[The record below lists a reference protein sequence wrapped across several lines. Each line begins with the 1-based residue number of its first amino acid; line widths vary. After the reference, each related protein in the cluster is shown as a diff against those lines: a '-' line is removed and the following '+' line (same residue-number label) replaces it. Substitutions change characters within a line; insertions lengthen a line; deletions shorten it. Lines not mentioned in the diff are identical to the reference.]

1 MLQGIQVFLFLAFA
15 CILGIGLV
23 FLAALGAFYAAR
35 RSSWKHLKDLPGPN
49 ESVPLR
55 WIVRQHRRIARITDL
70 VPYQASTLETHIGFT
85 NLFRKEGMYRFYVGP
100 LPNVM
105 IFKAELVEAVL
116 TSQSTMSKSFDYTLL
131 HSWLG
136 DGLLTSSGT
145 KWKQRR
151 RLLTPSFHF
160 RILDEYVAPMNE
172 HARHMVQEIGRLTG
186 KEEINLIPLSTSC
199 TLGILLETI
208 MGVEADKRDVCTRSY
223 VSALKIL
230 SDQITLRSQTP
241 WLLVDPIYYR
251 TEHGKLYR
259 RNVEVVHDFTRKVIT
274 ERRKQLMSEKS
285 ASIQTKIDNN
295 EFQKKKLST
304 FIDILI
310 QQCIDSNTHL
320 TDDDIREEVDTF
332 MFEGHDTTQ
341 MAISWCLYLLGLYPK
356 VQAKVHEELDEV
368 LQKDLEKDVTMDDLK
383 KLKYLDC
390 VVKECQR
397 LYPSVPFIG
406 RTVTEEITLGG
417 NVIPEGTNVGMI
429 IFALHRDPDVFPK
442 PEEFDPDRFLPE
454 NSACRHPFAFIP
466 FSAGSRNCIG
476 QRFALM
482 EVKIVLAHILRS
494 FSLRSLHQR
503 DELMIFIDLVLSAA
517 GGLKVSFFKRALSR
531 TD

>member
-1 MLQGIQVFLFLAFA
+1 
-15 CILGIGLV
+15 
-23 FLAALGAFYAAR
+23 
-35 RSSWKHLKDLPGPN
+35 
-49 ESVPLR
+49 
-55 WIVRQHRRIARITDL
+55 
-70 VPYQASTLETHIGFT
+70 
-85 NLFRKEGMYRFYVGP
+85 MYRFYVGP

-116 TSQSTMSKSFDYTLL
+116 TSQSTMSKSFDYSLL

-136 DGLLTSSGT
+136 EGLLTSSGA

-172 HARHMVQEIGRLTG
+172 HARHMVQEIGRHAET
-186 KEEINLIPLSTSC
+186 EEISLIPLSTSC

-208 MGVEADKRDVCTRSY
+208 MGVEADKQDVSTRSY
-223 VSALKIL
+223 VGALKIL

-251 TEHGKLYR
+251 TEYGKLYR

-285 ASIQTKIDNN
+285 PSIPTKIENN
-295 EFQKKKLST
+295 EFQKKKLLT

-310 QQCIDSNTHL
+310 QQSMNSDAHL

-356 VQAKVHEELDEV
+356 VQAKVHEELEEV
-368 LQKDLEKDVTMDDLK
+368 LQGDLEKDVTMDDLK
-383 KLKYLDC
+383 QLKYLDC

-406 RTVTEEITLGG
+406 RTVTKDITLGG

-454 NSACRHPFAFIP
+454 NSGSRNPFAFIP

-503 DELMIFIDLVLSAA
+503 DELMIFIDLVLSPA
-517 GGLKVSFFKRALSR
+517 GGLKAFFSKRGLSR
-531 TD
+531 TV

>member
-1 MLQGIQVFLFLAFA
+1 
-15 CILGIGLV
+15 
-23 FLAALGAFYAAR
+23 
-35 RSSWKHLKDLPGPN
+35 
-49 ESVPLR
+49 
-55 WIVRQHRRIARITDL
+55 
-70 VPYQASTLETHIGFT
+70 
-85 NLFRKEGMYRFYVGP
+85 
-100 LPNVM
+100 
-105 IFKAELVEAVL
+105 
-116 TSQSTMSKSFDYTLL
+116 
-131 HSWLG
+131 
-136 DGLLTSSGT
+136 
-145 KWKQRR
+145 
-151 RLLTPSFHF
+151 
-160 RILDEYVAPMNE
+160 
-172 HARHMVQEIGRLTG
+172 
-186 KEEINLIPLSTSC
+186 
-199 TLGILLETI
+199 
-208 MGVEADKRDVCTRSY
+208 
-223 VSALKIL
+223 L

-406 RTVTEEITLGG
+406 RTVTEEITLG
-417 NVIPEGTNVGMI
+417 
-429 IFALHRDPDVFPK
+429 
-442 PEEFDPDRFLPE
+442 
-454 NSACRHPFAFIP
+454 
-466 FSAGSRNCIG
+466 
-476 QRFALM
+476 
-482 EVKIVLAHILRS
+482 
-494 FSLRSLHQR
+494 
-503 DELMIFIDLVLSAA
+503 
-517 GGLKVSFFKRALSR
+517 
-531 TD
+531 

>member
-1 MLQGIQVFLFLAFA
+1 
-15 CILGIGLV
+15 
-23 FLAALGAFYAAR
+23 
-35 RSSWKHLKDLPGPN
+35 
-49 ESVPLR
+49 
-55 WIVRQHRRIARITDL
+55 
-70 VPYQASTLETHIGFT
+70 
-85 NLFRKEGMYRFYVGP
+85 MYRFYVGP

-116 TSQSTMSKSFDYTLL
+116 TSQSTMSKSFDYSLL

-136 DGLLTSSGT
+136 DGLLTSSGA

-172 HARHMVQEIGRLTG
+172 HARHMVQEIGRHTET
-186 KEEINLIPLSTSC
+186 EEINLIPLSTSC

-223 VSALKIL
+223 VGALKIL

-251 TEHGKLYR
+251 TEYGKLYR
-259 RNVEVVHDFTRKVIT
+259 KNVEVVHDFTRKVIT

-285 ASIQTKIDNN
+285 ASIRTNIENN
-295 EFQKKKLST
+295 EFQKKKLLT

-310 QQCIDSNTHL
+310 QQSMESDAHL

-383 KLKYLDC
+383 QLKYLDC

-406 RTVTEEITLGG
+406 RTVTKEITLGG

-454 NSACRHPFAFIP
+454 NSGSRHPFAFIP

-494 FSLRSLHQR
+494 FSLRSLQQR
-503 DELMIFIDLVLSAA
+503 DELMIFIDLVLSSAR
-517 GGLKVSFFKRALSR
+517 GLKASFSKRASSR
-531 TD
+531 TVS